1 MKRYSLITFAFA
13 SLLSVIAFAGTPIRY
28 LWNNSTG
35 FTSAA
40 HCQVQNNAQS
50 NFYVSQV
57 PNEGLNSSVKLKGA
71 GFFSPA
77 LLDRSIVA
85 SRTAPGLAAK
95 ALVKVLGVPENARH
109 KGFNIAKVAEE
120 GNIDATNLQEIGNY
134 IIEVLNVPTVLTT
147 AKQPLN
153 AHKTFWQ
160 TSVDENEHYVV
171 LSCQEGA
178 LNITYLAF
186 DVYNKSSISP
196 SAQVGLRVDQ
206 VSIFTSI
213 NVYTPDEANQLLS
226 PTGEKLD
233 AADSD
238 KNSKTTSTTG
248 STSQKGG
255 STVTSGAT
263 TGPSP
268 ATPAG
273 TTGTTNNSGGTSAV
287 PTITG
292 KLEYIIC
299 TEEDSVDVLD
309 PELKKTLFEGD
320 QFEVII
326 PAQSW
331 NDKQNASYIE
341 VQFPSRK
348 SAPISGWVSKSMVKL
363 KSECLELS
371 SSEDKPENDNNLD
384 MSGII
389 LNSKDCC
396 KFPTIKRSTQSYAAG
411 KLQFRARRRG
421 GRRLHAGCDL
431 YRRHGE
437 TAVSVASGVV
447 IRGLYYF
454 YQGVFALEIKHPNFV
469 ARYGEILGRQAPGVS
484 KGRVVKGGQEI
495 GKVGTVSSRCC
506 APMLH
511 FELYKGTTSGAL
523 TRYRRPPYDRRSDL
537 MNPTDNLRK
546 WEKAQF
552 GSSY

>member
-1 MKRYSLITFAFA
+1 MKRNSLIAFTFGALLPLSSFA
-13 SLLSVIAFAGTPIRY
+13 SSPIRY
-28 LWNNSTG
+28 LWNDTTG

-40 HCQVQNNAQS
+40 HCQVQNNIQS

-57 PNEGLNSSVKLKGA
+57 PNEGMNSSVKMKGA
-71 GFFSPA
+71 GFFSPS
-77 LLDRSIVA
+77 LLDRSVVA

-95 ALVKVLGVPENARH
+95 ALVRVLSVPQNARR
-109 KGFNIAKVAEE
+109 KGFNIAKPSEE
-120 GNIDATNLQEIGNY
+120 GTIDANVLQEVGNF
-134 IIEVLNVPTVLTT
+134 IIEVLELPSIASPV
-147 AKQPLN
+147 KQPLN
-153 AHKTFWQ
+153 ARGTFWQ
-160 TSVDENEHYVV
+160 TSVDDKEHYVV
-171 LSCQEGA
+171 LSCPEGS
-178 LNITYLAF
+178 LNVTYLAF

-206 VSIFTSI
+206 VSIFSNI
-213 NVYTPDEANQLLS
+213 NVYTPDEANQMLS
-226 PTGEKLD
+226 PVGEKLD
-233 AADSD
+233 AADS
-238 KNSKTTSTTG
+238 KKSAQGPSLVSPAKVGTAPIAIPS
-248 STSQKGG
+248 
-255 STVTSGAT
+255 VTPGEKSGAT
-263 TGPSP
+263 SDT
-268 ATPAG
+268 A
-273 TTGTTNNSGGTSAV
+273 SGV
-287 PTITG
+287 PVVTG
-292 KLEYIIC
+292 KLEYIVC

-309 PELKKTLFEGD
+309 TELKKNLFEGD

-326 PAQSW
+326 PSQSW

-348 SAPISGWVSKSMVKL
+348 SAPTSGWVSKSVVKL
-363 KSECLELS
+363 KSECLELTS
-371 SSEDKPENDNNLD
+371 NEDKPENDNNLD
-384 MSGII
+384 MTGIV
-389 LNSKDCC
+389 LNTKDCC
-396 KFPTIKRSTQSYAAG
+396 KFPTIKRSTESYAAG

-437 TAVSVASGVV
+437 TAVAVASGVV

-511 FELYKGTTSGAL
+511 FEMYKGTTSGAL

-537 MNPTDNLRK
+537 MNPTDYLRK

-552 GSSY
+552 GHSY